1 MRALFCFTLLILVVN
16 PVFGL
21 AQTLNPGVDIAAFF
35 YQVNIGNDGMD
46 AYLADYFVREL
57 GLKLKDRP
65 FNVQLY
71 DGSRDN
77 FEFWVRSQDSPLIIT
92 VDITEQGWLT
102 DRAFSIP
109 FIFNIYQT
117 NYAVE
122 AYVRFSDRSNRDLL
136 LNKKFYIKV
145 NGKKAY
151 QILNNDPNDGELTIS
166 YSQQRLVEKQCHKM
180 LARRLSDDVYK
191 ILKKRRDR

>member
-1 MRALFCFTLLILVVN
+1 LVN

-35 YQVNIGNDGMD
+35 CQLSVSNDGMGT
-46 AYLADYFVREL
+46 YLADYFVREL

-71 DGSRDN
+71 NGSRDN
-77 FEFWVRSQDSPLIIT
+77 FEFWLRSQDSPYIVT

-102 DRAFSIP
+102 DRPFSIP

-122 AYVRFSDRSNRDLL
+122 AYVRFSDRGNRDLL
-136 LNKKFYIKV
+136 LNKKFYVKV
-145 NGKKAY
+145 NGDKVY
-151 QILNNDPNDGELTIS
+151 QILNNDPNDGDLAIS
-166 YSQQRLVEKQCHKM
+166 CSEQKLVEKQCHKM
-180 LARRLSDDVYK
+180 LARRLSNDVYK
-191 ILKKRRDR
+191 ILKKRRDK